1 MSELKTYSP
10 HIQNIL
16 KHLTAQPGV
25 YRMFDKHGEIIYV
38 GKATNLKKRV
48 KSYFVGR
55 QASPKTK
62 ALVEHIENIEITI
75 TSSDKEA
82 LLLECTLIKNLRPKF
97 NILMRDDKSFP
108 YLFVQQGHDFPKMTV
123 VRLKHAPQKGLYFGP
138 YPNAGSVYATIKLL
152 QSIFKLRNCNDQEFS
167 RRIRPCLQYQIK
179 RCSAPCVE
187 LISKAHYAQT
197 VTEAIRFLQGKDQD
211 IFKQF
216 QERMDHAVERMAFEE
231 AAIWRDKIK
240 NLRMVQEQ
248 QAMICLQGDLD
259 IIVIHIMSGYAGLIR
274 VSVREG
280 KVIASDVFFPKIPNM
295 DWYASEEQIW
305 QEIFSDFVS
314 YYYSERLNQIP
325 KTILT
330 SHPVTDLDMLSS
342 FLGHCQ
348 IQVPLRGQ
356 KKDWLNF
363 AEKNL
368 SQAIQTHQVAWATVK
383 ERYQALSAF
392 LGLPEIKRMECFDI
406 SHTQGEQT
414 VASCVVFDAQG
425 PSKKDYRRF
434 NIEGITPGDDY
445 AAMRQ
450 VLIRRVKYYLQD
462 AELKPQVVI
471 IDGGKGQVSVAM
483 QILKDLMLEGMIV
496 LGVSKGPLRKA
507 GMEKLILAHQGQECT
522 LPSDSKALHLLQH
535 IRDEAHRFAITLH
548 RAKRQKKSLDSSLE
562 SIEGI
567 GAVRR
572 KMLLKNFGGI
582 RELSRASIDEIAKVP
597 GISYDLASRIFKHFH
612 SE

>member
-1 MSELKTYSP
+1 MTYSQN
-10 HIQNIL
+10 ILNIL
-16 KHLTAQPGV
+16 KHLTAEPGV
-25 YRMFDKHGEIIYV
+25 YRMFDKKGEIIYV

-48 KSYFVGR
+48 KSYFVG
-55 QASPKTK
+55 QHASPKTQ
-62 ALVEHIENIEITI
+62 ALVEQIDNIEVTV
-75 TSSDKEA
+75 TRSDKEA
-82 LLLECTLIKNLRPKF
+82 LLLECTLIKSLRPKF

-108 YLFVQQGHDFPKMTV
+108 YLLIQQGHQYPKMTV
-123 VRLKHAPQKGLYFGP
+123 VRLKQAPQKGLYFGP

-152 QSIFKLRNCNDQEFS
+152 QSIFKIRNCTDQDFA
-167 RRIRPCLQYQIK
+167 RRVRPCLQYQIK
-179 RCSAPCVE
+179 RCSAPCVK
-187 LISKAHYAQT
+187 LISQMDYQQS
-197 VTEAIRFLQGKDQD
+197 VSDAIRFLQGKNQD

-216 QERMDHAVERMAFEE
+216 QQNMDQAVEQLAFEE
-231 AAIWRDKIK
+231 AATWRDKIK

-259 IIVIHIMSGYAGLIR
+259 IIVIHVLQAYAGVIR

-280 KVIASDVFFPKIPNM
+280 KVIASDVFFPKIPNI
-295 DWYASEEQIW
+295 DWYESKEKLW

-314 YYYSERLNQIP
+314 YYYSEHQSQIP

-330 SHPVTDLDMLSS
+330 TQRIENSAMLTS
-342 FLGHCQ
+342 FLGSCRF
-348 IQVPLRGQ
+348 QVPMRGQ

-368 SQAIQTHQVAWATVK
+368 MQAIQTHQVAYATVR
-383 ERYQALSAF
+383 ERYQALSDF
-392 LGLPEIKRMECFDI
+392 LGIGEIEKMECFDI
-406 SHTQGEQT
+406 SHTQGQQT
-414 VASCVVFDAQG
+414 VASCVVFDKLG
-425 PSKKDYRRF
+425 PSKKDYRRY

-450 VLIRRVKYYLQD
+450 VLIRRAKYYLQN
-462 AELKPQVVI
+462 AQSKPQVVI
-471 IDGGKGQVSVAM
+471 IDGGKGQVAVAVE
-483 QILKDLMLEGMIV
+483 ILKDLMLDGLVV

-507 GMEKLILAHQGQECT
+507 GMEKLILAHQEKECT

-548 RAKRQKKSLDSSLE
+548 RAKRQKKSLESDLE

-572 KMLLKNFGGI
+572 KTLLKSFGGI

-597 GISYDLASRIFKHFH
+597 GISYDLATKIFKYFH